1 MTPSPYLVIEAGSMD
16 YDAAGCLQRRLHD
29 AVVSGALPGVLLL
42 LEHPHVFTLGRRG
55 RTGDI
60 LVGAEELEALG
71 AAVRHTDRGGEVT
84 YHGPGQLVG
93 YPIVDLRGLV
103 TGPLDYVRRLERVL
117 VATLADF
124 GIRAESEDRP
134 TGVWVGNAKIAAIG
148 VRVSR
153 GVTTHGFALNVDPDL
168 AYFDRIVP
176 CGMPDVPVTSMAAA
190 GSAPVRVAD
199 VARVLTAHFA
209 EIFGID
215 VEHAGLDEV
224 TRAVARPL
232 DPAS

>member
-1 MTPSPYLVIEAGSMD
+1 MTPSPYLVVEAGSMD
-16 YDAAGCLQRRLHD
+16 YDAAGCLQRQLHD
-29 AVVSGALPGVLLL
+29 AVVSGGLPGVLLL

-55 RTGDI
+55 RTDDI
-60 LVGAEELEALG
+60 LVGAEELRALG

-93 YPIVDLRGLV
+93 YPIVDLRTLA

-124 GIRAESEDRP
+124 GIRAASEDRP

-153 GVTTHGFALNVDPDL
+153 GVTMHGFALNVDPDL

-190 GSAPVRVAD
+190 RIASVRLPD
-199 VARVLTAHFA
+199 VARVLTGHFA
-209 EIFGID
+209 EVFGID